1 MDITIIL
8 NYLIRGLS
16 LGSVYAIIALG
27 YTMVYG
33 IAKML
38 NFAHGDV
45 IMVGGYVCF
54 FAMSG
59 LSGNFAEG
67 SVAATVVPAVAG
79 TLLAMAVCTVLGV
92 VIERLAYKPLRQAP
106 SLAVLITAIGVSYF
120 LQNAALLLW
129 SSNPKVFTPVTGR
142 GSLQVGALSIS
153 YVTLLTIAAC
163 IIIMVVLTAF
173 TSRTKLGKAMRAVS
187 EDKGAAQLMGINVNA
202 TISLTFAIG
211 SALAAIAGVL
221 YMSAYPTLTP
231 TTGSMPGIKH
241 RLHSRGH
248 AGRPAA
254 GRDRDFRRRLHLHP
268 APERHRLRGAHRG
281 AAGEARRSAG
291 QDGPGESVKGAESM
305 NRILQMKKSTRSSL
319 FTYGLVI
326 GAYLIIQLLRSFREG
341 GVGSVLEG
349 QLVPICAYVT
359 MALALN
365 LVVGVSGELSLGHA
379 GFMSIGAFAGCS
391 VAAALQNSVEME
403 PLRLALA
410 MVLGGVIAGI
420 FGFLIGVPVLR
431 LNGDYL
437 AIVTLAFGE
446 IIKSLVTNVY
456 LGVDENGL
464 HFSFLSDNTN
474 LSETGVELIR
484 GPVGVT
490 NSARIATFTAGV
502 VLVLVAL
509 FVIFNLV
516 NSRTGRAIMAARD
529 NRIAAESVGISVT
542 KYKMIAFVTSA
553 VLAGAAGTLYGCG
566 QVTFTATKF
575 DFNTSILILVFVVL
589 GGLGNMWGSVIAAAA
604 LTILPEA
611 LRQFAD
617 YRMLVYAIVLI
628 LVMLATNNPTL
639 WNFIARVR
647 EERQEKKEGAK
658 Q

>member
-1 MDITIIL
+1 
-8 NYLIRGLS
+8 
-16 LGSVYAIIALG
+16 
-27 YTMVYG
+27 
-33 IAKML
+33 
-38 NFAHGDV
+38 
-45 IMVGGYVCF
+45 
-54 FAMSG
+54 
-59 LSGNFAEG
+59 
-67 SVAATVVPAVAG
+67 
-79 TLLAMAVCTVLGV
+79 
-92 VIERLAYKPLRQAP
+92 
-106 SLAVLITAIGVSYF
+106 
-120 LQNAALLLW
+120 
-129 SSNPKVFTPVTGR
+129 
-142 GSLQVGALSIS
+142 
-153 YVTLLTIAAC
+153 
-163 IIIMVVLTAF
+163 
-173 TSRTKLGKAMRAVS
+173 
-187 EDKGAAQLMGINVNA
+187 
-202 TISLTFAIG
+202 
-211 SALAAIAGVL
+211 
-221 YMSAYPTLTP
+221 
-231 TTGSMPGIKH
+231 
-241 RLHSRGH
+241 
-248 AGRPAA
+248 
-254 GRDRDFRRRLHLHP
+254 
-268 APERHRLRGAHRG
+268 
-281 AAGEARRSAG
+281 
-291 QDGPGESVKGAESM
+291 M

-516 NSRTGRAIMAARD
+516 NS
-529 NRIAAESVGISVT
+529 
-542 KYKMIAFVTSA
+542 VTSA